1 MKCLKNDVVTYCCND
16 SSNLQTSIERLA
28 GLFRRNPSLLE
39 PFRSL
44 SSEIEDHFRT
54 EGFQIYPTVK
64 KTTLLYDPASD
75 CFLKVLHPLRF
86 KHRVQFAVM
95 TRSKSIYK
103 TAEFLFSKGVP
114 VQRVEAYGTMTLRSR
129 PFFGVKRA
137 DGDSLYDIFIRKKQT
152 MNMDHCRAV
161 IAEISK
167 VHALGF
173 WLGDAHLSHIFV
185 KDGKVSGIIDIDSIR
200 KNRPFMLKKTAKD
213 LAGLNHPDLPLSR
226 GEKNSLLDYY
236 LTQSG
241 TRKKEK
247 FILLLKYYTERRWK
261 D

>member
-1 MKCLKNDVVTYCCND
+1 MKCIKNDVVTCYCNE
-16 SSNLQTSIERLA
+16 SSDLQTSIERLA

-39 PFRSL
+39 PFRHV
-44 SSEIEDHFRT
+44 SSEVEDHFKA

-75 CFLKVLHPLRF
+75 CFLKVLHPLTL

-95 TRSKSIYK
+95 TRSKAIYK

-114 VQRVEAYGTMTLRSR
+114 VQRVEAYGTLTPGSR
-129 PFFGVKRA
+129 PFFGIKRA
-137 DGDSLYDIFIRKKQT
+137 DGDSLYDIFIRQKQT

-161 IAEISK
+161 IGEISK

-185 KDGKVSGIIDIDSIR
+185 KDGKVSGIIDIDSVR
-200 KNRPFMLKKTAKD
+200 RNRPFLLKNPAKD

-226 GEKNSLLDYY
+226 DDKNSLMDHY
-236 LTQSG
+236 LIQSG
-241 TRKKEK
+241 IREKDK
-247 FILLLKYYTERRWK
+247 FIRLLKYYTERRWK